1 MRGGMGLSQPE
12 TDICPYSA
20 AGLVEGAADVIEDVL
35 TRVLCRKGAERPA

>member
-1 MRGGMGLSQPE
+1 M